1 METNNTLNQIN
12 SPKPLL
18 ILICVWVLSIIL
30 ILCFSDKEDRI
41 LTAEQLEDEYL
52 YYGDPYIY
60 FQVLE
65 HREQLESQNKKAEL
79 P

>member
-1 METNNTLNQIN
+1 METNNALN

-18 ILICVWVLSIIL
+18 VLICVWVLSVIL

-41 LTAEQLEDEYL
+41 LTAEEKEDEYL
-52 YYGDPYIY
+52 IYGDPYLY
-60 FQVLE
+60 FQVME
-65 HREQLESQNKKAEL
+65 HKKQLELQNKKAEL